1 MRSRPSLHVRLS
13 ASKQHTSL
21 QTDLLT
27 LRQINTFPGM
37 KRLHHSTLLLKYTNT
52 MSVAIDR
59 LHVYGTNNV
68 ETGVNDLNEF
78 KYTV

>member
-37 KRLHHSTLLLKYTNT
+37 KRLHHSTMLLKYTNT
-52 MSVAIDR
+52 MTLAIDQ
-59 LHVYGTNNV
+59 
-68 ETGVNDLNEF
+68 VNDNGTIFRANAE
-78 KYTV
+78 

>member
-37 KRLHHSTLLLKYTNT
+37 KRLHHSTLLLMYTNIMT
-52 MSVAIDR
+52 IAIDP
-59 LHVYGTNNV
+59 VNNYGTIFRANV
-68 ETGVNDLNEF
+68 E
-78 KYTV
+78 

>member
-37 KRLHHSTLLLKYTNT
+37 KRLHHSTMLLKYTNT
-52 MSVAIDR
+52 MTLAIDP
-59 LHVYGTNNV
+59 VNDYGTIFRANV
-68 ETGVNDLNEF
+68 E
-78 KYTV
+78 